1 MADVDEDVPAPQQ
14 SLVLWALG
22 LNRPELLYIVLGALG
37 SIGDGAI
44 AFHSQEMALY
54 CVVNI

>member
-1 MADVDEDVPAPQQ
+1 MPAPQQ

-44 AFHSQEMALY
+44 AFYSQEKALY
-54 CVVNI
+54 CVMNI